1 MKAFAILSAGLLAAC
16 APVATT
22 TSQPTRN
29 SAALSAGR
37 PALDTFQN
45 VGFSV
50 LYSAPEL
57 FRASFVFLG
66 GTVRDSSGYQ
76 SRLRLA
82 PDYDAESR
90 ILVPHYY
97 PTRNRYGVGVFPASG
112 TYDVSVRCRIA
123 GHAYTLTETFRP
135 RTSWQVITP
144 ADAIPNYHWSRS
156 MNQ

>member
-1 MKAFAILSAGLLAAC
+1 LLVAC

-29 SAALSAGR
+29 SAALSGGR

-45 VGFSV
+45 VGFRV

-57 FRASFVFLG
+57 SRASYVFLG
-66 GTVRDSSGYQ
+66 GTVRDSLGYR
-76 SRLRLA
+76 SNLRPA
-82 PDYDAESR
+82 PGYDAESR
-90 ILVPHYY
+90 ILFPHDY
-97 PTRNRYGVGVFPASG
+97 PTRNEHGVGVFPVSG

-123 GHAYTLTETFRP
+123 GHAYTLTETFSP
-135 RTSWQVITP
+135 HTSLQVVTP